1 MNSLTYRFKMKNLI
15 YKGPL
20 NSLSFGNVPF
30 NLLKEMHKQDMNVS
44 IFPHGNVDVS
54 SFGSIDKD
62 LKDWVEKGVNDR
74 YLMLDESITT
84 LQMWHLNGS
93 ENRISKKQILYTF
106 YELDNPTKEEK
117 KLCDFQDKTFFS
129 SSTASTLFPNSSFA
143 PLGFDDAC
151 LRLHI
156 LSRIH
161 CPAFIVSHTLH
172 HCHRIAIP

>member
-1 MNSLTYRFKMKNLI
+1 MKNLI

-20 NSLSFGNVPF
+20 NSLSFGNVSF
-30 NLLKEMHKQDMNVS
+30 NLLKEMYKQDMNVS

-93 ENRISKKQILYTF
+93 ENRISKKQIL
-106 YELDNPTKEEK
+106 
-117 KLCDFQDKTFFS
+117 
-129 SSTASTLFPNSSFA
+129 
-143 PLGFDDAC
+143 
-151 LRLHI
+151 
-156 LSRIH
+156 
-161 CPAFIVSHTLH
+161 
-172 HCHRIAIP
+172 